1 MSALEQTLLSR
12 GLVSQAQLDQAN
24 RAQVADGVT
33 LGQALVNSG
42 ALREEDLI
50 PVLAEAAGLRF
61 VDLDMFPVDQR
72 VAGSVPGAICR
83 RHMLL
88 PIARENDSVVVAM
101 AEPGNIV
108 AIDDVRSYLGATV
121 IAVVAERGALDRAI
135 RRYVRSDSE
144 IDSIGQSLDSSA
156 RDEERQ
162 SSATVVDVVQED
174 SPVVRWVHLL
184 ISQAIHDGCSDI
196 HLEPEEFDLRVR
208 YRIDGVLHEMQ
219 SAPKT
224 IQSQVISRIKI
235 MADIDI
241 AERRKPQDG
250 RISVNV
256 DNNDVDLRV
265 ATLPTVWG
273 EKVVMRILN
282 TSAVQVDL
290 RKLSFS
296 ETSFERYRA
305 AYIRPYGMI
314 LATGPTGSGKS
325 TTLYATLREIA
336 RPEVNVITIEDPVE
350 YRMTGINQI
359 QVNPKAGLTFA
370 AALRSIL
377 RADPD
382 VVLVGEIRDGET
394 AQIAVESALTGHLV
408 LSTLHTNDA
417 PSAVT
422 RLIEMGIEPFL
433 VASALDCVVAQRLA
447 RRLCERC
454 REPYTPTDVEM
465 DLLRADW
472 IFREPPPP
480 QLYRPVGCSACAS
493 TGFKGR
499 LAVHEVMTV
508 TKELEHLTALRKSTR
523 EIDELAREQGMISL
537 RQDGWAKVAQ
547 GQTSIEELLRVVA

>member
-12 GLVSQAQLDQAN
+12 GLVSQAQLEEAT
-24 RAQVADGVT
+24 RAQAMEGVT
-33 LGQALVNSG
+33 LGQALVTSG

-61 VDLDMFPVDQR
+61 VDLDVFPVDSR

-88 PIARENDSVVVAM
+88 PVAREGDAVVVAM

-108 AIDDVRSYLGATV
+108 AIDDVRSYLNAPV
-121 IAVVAERGALDRAI
+121 VPAVAERGALDRAI
-135 RRYVRSDSE
+135 QRYVRSDSE
-144 IDSIGQSLDSSA
+144 IDSIGQSLDTSA
-156 RDEERQ
+156 REEERA
-162 SSATVVDVVQED
+162 STVTITDVVQED

-196 HLEPEEFDLRVR
+196 HLEPEEYDLRVR

-219 SAPKT
+219 SAPKS

-235 MADIDI
+235 MSDIDI

-250 RISVNV
+250 RISINV
-256 DNNDVDLRV
+256 DGNDVDLRV

-282 TSAVQVDL
+282 TAAVQVDL

-296 ETSFERYRA
+296 DQSFDRFKTSYVK
-305 AYIRPYGMI
+305 PYGMI

-325 TTLYATLREIA
+325 TTLYATLREIS

-394 AQIAVESALTGHLV
+394 AQIAVEAALTGHLV

-422 RLIEMGIEPFL
+422 RLTEMGIEPFL

-447 RRLCERC
+447 RRLCDRC
-454 REPYTPTDVEM
+454 RELYVPTDVEAELM
-465 DLLRADW
+465 REDW

-480 QLYRPVGCSACAS
+480 QLYRPAGCSACAN

-523 EIDELAREQGMISL
+523 EISEMAREQGMITL

-547 GQTSIEELLRVVA
+547 GQTSVEELLRVVA

>member
-12 GLVSQAQLDQAN
+12 GLVSKDQLDQAV
-24 RAQVADGVT
+24 RQQSLEGVT
-33 LGQALVNSG
+33 LGQALVSSG
-42 ALREEDLI
+42 VLTEEDLI

-61 VDLDMFPVDQR
+61 IDIDVYPVDAR
-72 VAGSVPGAICR
+72 VAVSVPAAICR
-83 RHMLL
+83 RHLLL
-88 PIARENDSVVVAM
+88 PVAREGDTVLLAM

-108 AIDDVRSYLGATV
+108 ALDDVRSYLGSAV
-121 IAVVAERGALDRAI
+121 APVVAQRSALERAI
-135 RRYVRSDSE
+135 KRWVRSDSE
-144 IDSIGQSLDSSA
+144 IDSIGQTIDSVA
-156 RDEERQ
+156 REEQRDLV
-162 SSATVVDVVQED
+162 SVTEVVAED

-196 HLEPEEFDLRVR
+196 HLEPEEHDLRVR

-219 SAPKT
+219 NAPKS

-235 MADIDI
+235 MSNIDI

-250 RISVNV
+250 RISIEV
-256 DNNDVDLRV
+256 DGGNVDLRV

-282 TSAVQVDL
+282 TSAVEVDL

-296 ETSFERYRA
+296 DDSFNKFKASYTK
-305 AYIRPYGMI
+305 PYGMI

-325 TTLYATLREIA
+325 TTLYAAIREIS
-336 RPEVNVITIEDPVE
+336 RPEVNIITIEDPVE
-350 YRMTGINQI
+350 YRMSGINQI

-370 AALRSIL
+370 SALRSIL

-394 AQIAVESALTGHLV
+394 AKIAVEAALTGHLV

-422 RLIEMGIEPFL
+422 RLTEMGIEPFL

-454 REPYTPTDVEM
+454 RQPFAVTEAERKVLTE
-465 DLLRADW
+465 DW
-472 IFREPPPP
+472 VFKEPPPT
-480 QLYRPVGCSACAS
+480 QLYRPAGCSACAN
-493 TGFKGR
+493 TGYKGR
-499 LAVHEVMTV
+499 MAVHEIMNMS
-508 TKELEHLTALRKSTR
+508 KELEHMTALRKSTR
-523 EIDELAREQGMISL
+523 ELNELAAQQGMISL
-537 RQDGWAKVAQ
+537 RQDGWAKVAK
-547 GQTSIEELLRVVA
+547 GMTSVEELLRVVA

>member
-12 GLVSQAQLDQAN
+12 GLVSKDQLDQAV
-24 RAQVADGVT
+24 RHQSLEGVT
-33 LGQALVNSG
+33 LGQALVSTG
-42 ALREEDLI
+42 VLTEEDLI

-61 VDLDMFPVDQR
+61 VDIDVYPVDAR
-72 VAGSVPGAICR
+72 VAASVPGAICR
-83 RHMLL
+83 RHLLL
-88 PIARENDSVVVAM
+88 PVAKEGDTVLLAM

-108 AIDDVRSYLGATV
+108 AIDDVRSYLGAAV
-121 IAVVAERGALDRAI
+121 APVVAQRGALERAI
-135 RRYVRSDSE
+135 KRWVRSDSE
-144 IDSIGQSLDSSA
+144 IDSIGQTIDSVA
-156 RDEERQ
+156 REEQRDLT
-162 SSATVVDVVQED
+162 AVTETVSED

-184 ISQAIHDGCSDI
+184 ISQAIHDSCSDI
-196 HLEPEEFDLRVR
+196 HLEPEEHDLRVR

-219 SAPKT
+219 NAPKS

-235 MADIDI
+235 MANIDI

-250 RISVNV
+250 RISIAV
-256 DNNDVDLRV
+256 DGASVDLRV

-282 TSAVQVDL
+282 TSAVEVDL

-296 ETSFERYRA
+296 DDSFDKFKASYTK
-305 AYIRPYGMI
+305 PYGMI

-325 TTLYATLREIA
+325 TTLYAAIREIS
-336 RPEVNVITIEDPVE
+336 RPDVNIITIEDPVE

-370 AALRSIL
+370 SALRSIL

-394 AQIAVESALTGHLV
+394 AKIAVEAALTGHLV

-422 RLIEMGIEPFL
+422 RLTEMGIEPFL

-454 REPYTPTDVEM
+454 RQPFAVTEAEIKTLQTDWV
-465 DLLRADW
+465 
-472 IFREPPPP
+472 FKEPPPT
-480 QLYRPVGCSACAS
+480 QLYRPTGCSVCAN

-499 LAVHEVMTV
+499 MAVHEVMNMS
-508 TKELEHLTALRKSTR
+508 KELEHLTALRKSTR
-523 EIDELAREQGMISL
+523 ELNELAAEQGMISL
-537 RQDGWAKVAQ
+537 RQDGWGKVAK
-547 GQTSIEELLRVVA
+547 GMTSVEELLRVVA